1 MTTQI
6 SPAPRGVRGT
16 QHAIVN
22 LAILGTLAWVALALA
37 IAALDPGLDPLLP
50 LVLAA
55 AGLAWMPLSWVTG
68 NLALWLLRARPS
80 YGALSG
86 PRQGAIA
93 ALVSAPVTFAILLV
107 WFGAS

>member
-6 SPAPRGVRGT
+6 SPALHVVRGT

-22 LAILGTLAWVALALA
+22 LSILGTLAWCVLALA
-37 IAALDPGLDPLLP
+37 VATFDLGQDPLLP

-55 AGLAWMPLSWVTG
+55 AGLAWLPVSWVTG
-68 NLALWLLRARPS
+68 NLALLLLRARPS

-93 ALVSAPVTFAILLV
+93 VLVSAPLSFAILLV
-107 WFGAS
+107 WFAAG

>member
-1 MTTQI
+1 MTAQI
-6 SPAPRGVRGT
+6 SPAPRSARGC

-22 LAILGTLAWVALALA
+22 LAILGTLAWVVLALVV
-37 IAALDPGLDPLLP
+37 AALDPGLDPLLP

-55 AGLAWMPLSWVTG
+55 ADLAWLPFSWVTS

-93 ALVSAPVTFAILLV
+93 ALVSAPVTFAILMV
-107 WFGAS
+107 WFAAS